1 MRGLM
6 TLGVMGAHSG
16 LYPKIFPGSMILMD
30 MFFAMSGYLIT
41 SLLIKD
47 VEKRGGIDFRKFYIR
62 RFSRLSPALVAMLM
76 LFVMASILF
85 STDLRP
91 RIVEAIIGG
100 LYISNYWVL
109 AFHTPV
115 PYTGHLWSLAVEEQ
129 FYLIWPVLFALLVS
143 RYGLSKR
150 TVTLILAGALLVAII
165 RVGLVLAGASVP
177 QLGISF
183 HTHADALLLGCATAV
198 LLTRI
203 QLQDYPLLC
212 AILAWSLVP
221 LFVFAVA
228 CMATLHPAMRW
239 YYCISP
245 FVGAIP
251 GIIAVCAL
259 VQPRRT
265 FMHRFYDTAAL
276 VFCGRICYG
285 LYIWH
290 IPILAYLHIN
300 YGRAVMVL
308 LGWPIVFVVATA
320 SYFWIERPFMRAR
333 PI

>member
-16 LYPKIFPGSMILMD
+16 LYPKVFPGSMILMD

-47 VEKRGGIDFRKFYIR
+47 FEKRGRVDFRKFYIR
-62 RFSRLSPALVAMLM
+62 RFSRLSPALLAMLM
-76 LFVMASILF
+76 LFVAASVLF

-91 RIVEAIIGG
+91 RVVEAFIGG
-100 LYISNYWVL
+100 LYITNYWVV
-109 AFHTPV
+109 FHSPV
-115 PYTGHLWSLAVEEQ
+115 LYTVHLWSLAVEEQ
-129 FYLIWPVLFALLVS
+129 FYLIWPLLFALIVT
-143 RYGLSKR
+143 RYGLSER
-150 TVTLILAGALLVAII
+150 TLTLILASALLVAII
-165 RVGLVLAGASVP
+165 RVGLVIAGASIEH
-177 QLGISF
+177 LYFSF

-203 QLQDYPLLC
+203 QLQDHPLLC
-212 AILAWSLVP
+212 TVLAWSLVP

-228 CMATLHPAMRW
+228 CMATLNPSMRW

-251 GIIAVCAL
+251 GVIAVCAL

-290 IPILAYLHIN
+290 IPILLYFHIN
-300 YGRAVMVL
+300 HGRVAMIV
-308 LGWPIVFVVATA
+308 LGWPIVFAMATS

-333 PI
+333 PL